1 MANLINL
8 GNGQQKDGFIVK
20 LTKSIQSSH
29 VNFLLGSGC
38 SLPGIKTLGNI
49 EKAYT
54 DYIENN
60 QQDLAN
66 KLLFEFLRAFLM
78 EPSEWKD
85 ISKPDTKETLANYKH
100 FLENVSHLLTKRKN
114 GLLQKRATIFTT
126 NYDLF
131 IEGAFEDINTQIHLI
146 DGFKRSPGLANSFKF
161 SPSEFFNTLYND
173 GNLYN
178 YKVEIPTI
186 NLIKLHGSMN
196 WKVNQENIIN
206 SVEHFGKLKIKHEEL
221 LKSGDVVGMAE
232 FNKKI
237 SVVLPRKEKF
247 KDTLLDQNYYD
258 LLRLYANELDKE
270 NTLLIVNGF
279 SFADEHICEI
289 TKRALKNPTLLL
301 VIFSFNKSDK
311 DNFERIFFS
320 NKNVDVVFDENKSF
334 QFNEF
339 AQIIGGI

>member
-8 GNGQQKDGFIVK
+8 GDTQQKDGYITK
-20 LTKSIQSSH
+20 LRKSIQSSNL
-29 VNFLLGSGC
+29 NFLLGSGC
-38 SLPGIKTLGNI
+38 SLPGVKTLGNI
-49 EKAYT
+49 EKTYT
-54 DYIENN
+54 EEVEKGQNDA
-60 QQDLAN
+60 AN
-66 KLLFEFLRAFLM
+66 KLLFEFLKPFLM

-85 ISKPDTKETLANYKH
+85 TSKPDTKDTLKNYQS
-100 FLENVSHLLTKRKN
+100 FLENVSHLLTERKN

-146 DGFKRSPGLANSFKF
+146 DGFKRSPGLANPFKF
-161 SPSEFFNTLYND
+161 LSSEFFNTLYND

-178 YKVEIPTI
+178 YKVEIPSI

-196 WKVNQENIIN
+196 WKIHQDNIVI
-206 SVEHFGKLKIKHEEL
+206 SVEHLGQLKAEHDKLL
-221 LKSGDVVGMAE
+221 ASGDVAEMAK
-232 FNKKI
+232 FNKKV

-301 VIFSFNKSDK
+301 VVFCFNKKDK
-311 DNFERIFFS
+311 ESFEKMFFS
-320 NKNVDVVFDENKSF
+320 NKNVDVVFDDTKNF
-334 QFNEF
+334 PFNEF